1 MKVKKS
7 GRKRNVPNAAL
18 RPGGSN
24 PRSKVQKVNPLPPQY
39 NFTPAA
45 HNPMPQTPQ
54 EQVRVSPQLS
64 TSAGPQVRNY
74 PPPQILF
81 ENSVNRSREDQPAR
95 SLPEVQNNPP
105 VQSNPLHA
113 SGRSPGQNS
122 HAHSQSHPSSQ
133 GNNQSHPSSQ
143 GNNFEE
149 PDPVLPELREDTLRA
164 LNAILMVPDRDKFTT
179 VLSPEPKSNT
189 TWFTRDAKSA
199 LVRKITRV
207 FTNKFDGPFYN
218 WSCVPPDRRER
229 YFLEFAKTHTWDPL
243 ITGTVQQYFYDIC
256 QRRMKNMVS
265 DVRTSR
271 VQPKWIEGDLWKVMV
286 AQWET
291 EEAQE
296 RSRIYSKARMSDR
309 NGLGPHMHLSGPT
322 SYQQVKQGL
331 EEKLGRPVSLGE
343 VFKETHTKPDG
354 TYVDRKAEKI
364 FTTYEKNLQAKLSEI
379 ESDPSQVHELT
390 AEDYT
395 AIFLQSTEKDSR
407 GNIFGLGSLK
417 DHLQG
422 LLNGSSYH
430 QQGQSSSF
438 VALQEQMKEAQR
450 IIEEQVAYATKRD
463 AEFAAREAEHSKV
476 VAEQQKKID
485 RLEKFMQKLD
495 PAFLEFHE
503 SESSDAP
510 IDPPT

>member
-1 MKVKKS
+1 MPVKKS

-24 PRSKVQKVNPLPPQY
+24 PTSKVQKVNPLPPQY

-113 SGRSPGQNS
+113 SRRSPVQNS
-122 HAHSQSHPSSQ
+122 HAQSHPSSQ

-179 VLSPEPKSNT
+179 VLSPEPKPNT

-331 EEKLGRPVSLGE
+331 VK
-343 VFKETHTKPDG
+343 
-354 TYVDRKAEKI
+354 
-364 FTTYEKNLQAKLSEI
+364 
-379 ESDPSQVHELT
+379 
-390 AEDYT
+390 
-395 AIFLQSTEKDSR
+395 
-407 GNIFGLGSLK
+407 
-417 DHLQG
+417 
-422 LLNGSSYH
+422 
-430 QQGQSSSF
+430 
-438 VALQEQMKEAQR
+438 
-450 IIEEQVAYATKRD
+450 QVAYTTKRD
-463 AEFAAREAEHSKV
+463 AEIAALEAEHSKV
-476 VAEQQKKID
+476 VAEQQKKIEH
-485 RLEKFMQKLD
+485 LEKFMRTMC
-495 PAFLEFHE
+495 PAYVEFQE
-503 SESSDAP
+503 SESSDASTAS
-510 IDPPT
+510 PTQRTSPS

>member
-1 MKVKKS
+1 MPLVKKP
-7 GRKRNVPNAAL
+7 GRKRNVAPNASL

-24 PRSKVQKVNPLPPQY
+24 PSSKVRRLNPLPSQY

-45 HNPMPQTPQ
+45 ENPTPPTPPTPQ
-54 EQVRVSPQLS
+54 EQVRVSPQIS
-64 TSAGPQVRNY
+64 TSAAPQVRNY

-81 ENSVNRSREDQPAR
+81 QSSVNRVGVEHPSR
-95 SLPEVQNNPP
+95 SSTEVMNNPP
-105 VQSNPLHA
+105 VQSNPLEDSA
-113 SGRSPGQNS
+113 RSPNAAS
-122 HAHSQSHPSSQ
+122 HAQSHPSSQ
-133 GNNQSHPSSQ
+133 GH
-143 GNNFEE
+143 NFAES
-149 PDPVLPELREDTLRA
+149 DPVLPELQEDTLRA
-164 LNAILMVPDRDKFTT
+164 LNAILMVPDRHTFTT
-179 VLSPEPKSNT
+179 VLSPEPKPNT